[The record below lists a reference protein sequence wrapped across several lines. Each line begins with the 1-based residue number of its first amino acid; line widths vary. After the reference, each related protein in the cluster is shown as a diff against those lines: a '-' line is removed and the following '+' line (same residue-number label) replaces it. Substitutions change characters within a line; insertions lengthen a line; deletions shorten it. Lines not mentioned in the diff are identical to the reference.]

1 MAKQLLT
8 KQIAAEMKSLLKSEG
23 AKVTAKAI
31 CDRAGVG
38 SYTTAS
44 RFLDELRAEE
54 AALLSMPEDV
64 ADEYRS
70 FQDFIWTAA
79 MREATCGF
87 EAERNLLERDRNKAE
102 ALARERLDVIREME
116 LDAAAEAKRMAQMQE
131 RLHAAKKRIAD
142 LERRVLEERTRAETL
157 QAFLASVTPNLGSS
171 SALSKAGS
179 D

>member
-1 MAKQLLT
+1 MTQEKMSPLRQRMIEDMRIRGMGDKHQKSHIRAIKDF
-8 KQIAAEMKSLLKSEG
+8 AAFLGLS
-23 AKVTAKAI
+23 KAI

-44 RFLDELRAEE
+44 RLLGELRAEE

-87 EAERNLLERDRNKAE
+87 EAERSLLGRDRNKAE

-116 LDAAAEAKRMAQMQE
+116 FDAAAEAKRMA
-131 RLHAAKKRIAD
+131 RYRSDFTRPKRRWRIW
-142 LERRVLEERTRAETL
+142 
-157 QAFLASVTPNLGSS
+157 
-171 SALSKAGS
+171 SAGFWKNARGRKHFKLFWPR
-179 D
+179 